1 LTKAKILLLV
11 VVAAVAAAR
20 CTPADV
26 PPPAVT
32 PQGEDR
38 YLIDPRT
45 GASVAVSPALA
56 SKFEAAW
63 RNVLA
68 GNDVE
73 ARRRLA
79 EIQKTDPQFAPAV
92 LAEAVMRIRA
102 NDFAGAQ
109 TAVASVLERDPDN
122 VAARVYEAEIA
133 FRQGQSRTAFDLYRA
148 IAAKPG
154 APGTATERIG
164 QLQETLF
171 NELYATAQTAQNAE
185 AVRLLR
191 EALQINAGAT
201 EARVLL
207 AQNLLAQ
214 KQYDEARKELD
225 PLLDTIADRPDI
237 QEMLGEIEVGRG
249 RYQEAILRYDR
260 LARRTK
266 DPKHRQRLEEI
277 KMEWSAANMPSH
289 FRTALASTALT
300 RAELAT
306 LLYWTVP
313 SIRFAQNLGAPPIAV
328 DIEDVEGREEIIR
341 AIALGLFDVDPVTRR
356 VGPFR
361 TVSASR
367 FSSHLARI
375 LVLRGASCAR
385 GVTQDRVLA
394 ACAVTDPLAT
404 LPPETPVTGHD
415 AQRAFEQVAKAL
427 Q

>member
-1 LTKAKILLLV
+1 LTKTKILLLI
-11 VVAAVAAAR
+11 VAAAIAAS
-20 CTPADV
+20 CTPAAV

-45 GASVAVSPALA
+45 DPLPPALA
-56 SKFEAAW
+56 TKFEAAW

-68 GNDVE
+68 GNDIE

-79 EIQKTDPQFAPAV
+79 EIRKTDPELAPAI
-92 LAEAVMRIRA
+92 LAEAALLIRA
-102 NDFAGAQ
+102 RDFAAAK
-109 TAVASVLERDPDN
+109 TAVASVLERNPES
-122 VAARVYEAEIA
+122 VPARVYEAEIA
-133 FRQGQSRTAFDLYRA
+133 LREGQTRPAFDLYRA

-154 APGTATERIG
+154 APATATERIG

-171 NELYATAQTAQNAE
+171 NELYAGAQTAPSAE

-191 EALQINAGAT
+191 EALQINSGAT
-201 EARVLL
+201 EPRVLL
-207 AQNLLAQ
+207 AQKLVAQ

-225 PLLDTIADRPDI
+225 PLLDTVADRPDI

-266 DPKHRQRLEEI
+266 DPRHQQRLEEI
-277 KMEWSAANMPSH
+277 KMEWSAANMPAH
-289 FRTALASTALT
+289 FRTALASQALT

-313 SIRFAQNLGAPPIAV
+313 SIRFAQNLSAPPIAV

-341 AIALGLFDVDPVTRR
+341 TIALGLFDVDPVTRR
-356 VGPFR
+356 VGPSR
-361 TVSASR
+361 TVNAAR

-394 ACAVTDPLAT
+394 ACRVTDPLAS
-404 LPPETPVTGHD
+404 LPPEAAVTGHD
-415 AQRAFEQVAKAL
+415 AQRAFEEVAKAL

>member
-1 LTKAKILLLV
+1 MTKVKILLLIV
-11 VVAAVAAAR
+11 VAVAAAS

-26 PPPAVT
+26 PPPVVA

-45 GASVAVSPALA
+45 GASATVPPALA
-56 SKFEAAW
+56 AKFEAAW

-79 EIQKTDPQFAPAV
+79 EIRKTDPQFAPAFI
-92 LAEAVMRIRA
+92 AEAAMLLRA
-102 NDFAGAQ
+102 NDFAGAR
-109 TAVASVLERDPDN
+109 TAVASVLERDPEN

-133 FRQGQSRTAFDLYRA
+133 FRQGQSRAAFDLYRA

-154 APGTATERIG
+154 APATVNDRIG

-171 NELYATAQTAQNAE
+171 NELYAEAQTAQKAE

-225 PLLDTIADRPDI
+225 PLLNTIADRPDI
-237 QEMLGEIEVGRG
+237 QEMLGEIEIGRG

-266 DPKHRQRLEEI
+266 DPKHLKRLEEI
-277 KMEWSAANMPSH
+277 KLEWSAANMPSH

-328 DIEDVEGREEIIR
+328 DIEDVEGREEIVR
-341 AIALGLFDVDPVTRR
+341 ALALGLFDVDPVTRR
-356 VGPFR
+356 VGPSR

-367 FSSHLARI
+367 FSSHLARLLMI
-375 LVLRGASCAR
+375 RGASCAR
-385 GVTQDRVLA
+385 GMTQDRVLA
-394 ACAVTDPLAT
+394 ACAVSDPLAT